1 MTGTEMQARRAHLH
15 EKRRAVLA
23 GVLAHV
29 ENGEPLLVLKAPPG
43 SGKTHVTL
51 RAVALAAHRRQ
62 RVAVATQTHA
72 QADDICRR
80 LAAEFPRTPA
90 FRFAPASRTPI
101 DLGPTITWASSGKDL
116 PHGPAVVVATAS
128 KWAASAIDEPY
139 DVLFVDEA
147 WQLAWADFMTLS
159 AVAPRFVLVGDP
171 GQIPPVVA
179 IEVARWQTSRRPPHA
194 PAPAVILRDT
204 SLRARLLSLPVTTR
218 LPPDTVAVVRSF
230 YDFDFDAWTAPGE
243 RRLDVCGPPGATTGI
258 DAVLDRLGTGS
269 VAALTLPTPD
279 AGPPLEED
287 VELAAAAA
295 AVARR
300 LLTRGA
306 TVTTE
311 EGTRPLGRD
320 DIGLAATHRIMNTRM
335 NDALGDLAG
344 RVRVDTPER
353 WQGLERMVMIA
364 VHPLSGVVRP
374 SVFDL
379 STGRL
384 CVMASRH
391 RVGLVLVTRD
401 HVGRTLA
408 DYLPVADQAVGLPDD
423 AGRGHAQNLA
433 VWQKLTEGGRVVRA

>member
-1 MTGTEMQARRAHLH
+1 MEARRIHLY

-23 GVLAHV
+23 AILGHV
-29 ENGEPLLVLKAPPG
+29 DNREPLLVLKAPPG
-43 SGKTHVTL
+43 SGKTHVIL

-62 RVAVATQTHA
+62 RVAVATQTNA
-72 QADDICRR
+72 QADDLCRR
-80 LAAEFPRTPA
+80 LALELPHTPA
-90 FRFAPASRTPI
+90 FRFAPANRTPV
-101 DLGPTITWASSGKDL
+101 DLGRTITWARSGKEV
-116 PHGPAVVVATAS
+116 PSGPAVVVATAS
-128 KWAASAIDEPY
+128 KWATTPVEEAY
-139 DVLFVDEA
+139 DVLFIDEA

-159 AVAPRFVLVGDP
+159 AVAPRFVMVGDP

-194 PAPAVILRDT
+194 PAPAVILRDG

-218 LPPDTVAVVRSF
+218 LPPDTVDIVRSF

-243 RRLDVCGPPGATTGI
+243 RRLALSGATGATAGV
-258 DAVLDRLGTGS
+258 DAVLDRLTTGS
-269 VAALTLPTPD
+269 VAALALPTPP

-287 VELAAAAA
+287 VELAASAA

-300 LLTRGA
+300 LLERGA
-306 TVTTE
+306 VVTTE
-311 EGTRPLGRD
+311 DGTALLRPE
-320 DIGLAATHRIMNTRM
+320 DIGLTATHRIMNTRM
-335 NDALGDLAG
+335 SDALGDLGG

-374 SVFDL
+374 SAFDL

-401 HVGRTLA
+401 HVERTLEE
-408 DYLPVADQAVGLPDD
+408 YLPVADQAVGLPDE

-433 VWQKLTEGGRVVRA
+433 VWRKLREGGRVVLTE